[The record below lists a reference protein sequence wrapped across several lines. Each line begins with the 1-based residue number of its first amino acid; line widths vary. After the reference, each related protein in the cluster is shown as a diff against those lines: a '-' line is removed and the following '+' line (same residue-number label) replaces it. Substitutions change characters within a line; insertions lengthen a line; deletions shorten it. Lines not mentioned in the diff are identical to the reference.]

1 MVSRLGGNSSKKI
14 KWNKALKWVSYVVM
28 MAVVFVYS
36 TTPITG
42 LPKPLLFIPLALAI
56 AMREQEIP
64 AVAAG
69 LAAGFM
75 MDVACD
81 KLLGFNAFLMAV
93 FCLITSLLFLHLLR
107 QNALNLWWISVIA
120 TLLQGSLDF
129 LFFFAIWRQP
139 DLAFIFFK
147 TFLPSMAITAVL
159 SPLIYLAVKIV
170 HRIFSPPQ
178 ERHMEEKNENISR
191 E

>member
-1 MVSRLGGNSSKKI
+1 MVSKPGRNSSKKL
-14 KWNKALKWVSYVVM
+14 KWLKAMKWVSYLIM
-28 MAVVFVYS
+28 LAVVFVYS

-42 LPKPLLFIPLALAI
+42 MPKPLLFIPMALAI
-56 AMREQEIP
+56 AMGEQELP
-64 AVAAG
+64 AVGIG

-107 QNALNLWWISVIA
+107 QNALNLWWISVVA
-120 TLLQGSLDF
+120 TILQGCLDF

-139 DLAFIFFK
+139 DLSFIFFK
-147 TFLPSMAITAVL
+147 TILPSMALTAVL
-159 SPLIYLAVKIV
+159 APLVHLAVKIV